1 MRFSML
7 KATVAKAYLCA
18 QKYGII
24 FRSQIEESTMNAL
37 NERIEINP
45 VVCHGRPVV
54 RDPRIN
60 GYEIIPE

>member
-1 MRFSML
+1 M
-7 KATVAKAYLCA
+7 
-18 QKYGII
+18 I
-24 FRSQIEESTMNAL
+24 AL
-37 NERIEINP
+37 NGRIEISP